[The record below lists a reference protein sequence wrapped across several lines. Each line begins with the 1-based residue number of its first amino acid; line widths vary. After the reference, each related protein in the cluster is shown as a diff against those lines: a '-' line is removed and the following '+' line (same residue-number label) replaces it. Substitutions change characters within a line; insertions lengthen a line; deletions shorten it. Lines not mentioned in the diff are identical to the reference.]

1 MCEENPPVRFCAFT
15 ADDVGRVTSCQGAD
29 GDRVLARCVDGVDGK
44 NQVVAANAVGMITS
58 SIPCASLR
66 PKVSLKILQYG
77 EAVFI
82 HAVAAVRLRATYFAK
97 ECPKL
102 IALGKNLELKVR
114 GLARNSLQ
122 ARDTVTVSTQEVIP
136 LQLKSDQLST
146 RIPEE
151 SSQVRIVGAEQFRH
165 SGNEAD
171 EPPYCSF
178 QLRTRLGQPINARR
192 PNPIEYFP

>member
-82 HAVAAVRLRATYFAK
+82 GYDS
-97 ECPKL
+97 L
-102 IALGKNLELKVR
+102 IQDR
-114 GLARNSLQ
+114 CDGLIQDHLLSDRCV
-122 ARDTVTVSTQEVIP
+122 VTV
-136 LQLKSDQLST
+136 
-146 RIPEE
+146 
-151 SSQVRIVGAEQFRH
+151 
-165 SGNEAD
+165 
-171 EPPYCSF
+171 
-178 QLRTRLGQPINARR
+178 
-192 PNPIEYFP
+192 